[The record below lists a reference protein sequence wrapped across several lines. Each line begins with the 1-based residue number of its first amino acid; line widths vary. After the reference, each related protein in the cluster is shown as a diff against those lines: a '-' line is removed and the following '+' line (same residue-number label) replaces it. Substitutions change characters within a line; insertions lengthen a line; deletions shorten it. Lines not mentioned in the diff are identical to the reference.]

1 MSSVFTNH
9 SQNVYTGKRGTYLL
23 MFEWSSSL
31 THQSADDSRIT
42 VLHRQLI
49 QFSVINDTS
58 GNDPSFFLDNK
69 TGAPYGEDRVSYDK
83 LCQKVLLLIPIIL
96 SSRNDAIDRKKDGS
110 LQIISCALIT
120 RELNKLTVKI
130 TLSASKDCRFVS
142 INLHPKSKQGDEEQL
157 KLILELLKGT
167 GELYAKFYKC
177 VFSDSKEHL
186 LRRSSVRFEDLEALS
201 VRDKIFTS
209 EFLGSFQ
216 KAMGTQLDM
225 STAYHPQTDG
235 QSERTI
241 QTLEDM
247 LHACVIDFGN
257 GWERHLPLIE
267 FSYKI
272 VIMLALKLP
281 HLRHFMVGSVDHP
294 FVGTE
299 VVRCSTIR
307 SRTYSWRQPE
317 DCPKSRQ
324 RIHAA
329 RDR

>member
-1 MSSVFTNH
+1 MRSIK
-9 SQNVYTGKRGTYLL
+9 YC
-23 MFEWSSSL
+23 SSL
-31 THQSADDSRIT
+31 NEYPLVEIDRKNHLSLDSRIT

-201 VRDKIFTS
+201 VRDKMFR
-209 EFLGSFQ
+209 LGRDTNIDDKLRFVEEQ
-216 KAMGTQLDM
+216 VEIMDCEVKCYTNKIE
-225 STAYHPQTDG
+225 TA
-235 QSERTI
+235 R
-241 QTLEDM
+241 
-247 LHACVIDFGN
+247 
-257 GWERHLPLIE
+257 
-267 FSYKI
+267 
-272 VIMLALKLP
+272 
-281 HLRHFMVGSVDHP
+281 
-294 FVGTE
+294 
-299 VVRCSTIR
+299 
-307 SRTYSWRQPE
+307 
-317 DCPKSRQ
+317 
-324 RIHAA
+324 
-329 RDR
+329 